1 MIGIAEF
8 HPMILWEFSLNS
20 DGLNRLL
27 GFGLLW
33 SIRESIVQLPRNTDP
48 NMQLQLGFNSCPDP
62 PRIQIFPNPPC
73 IQG

>member
-20 DGLNRLL
+20 DGLNHLL

-33 SIRESIVQLPRNTDP
+33 SIRESIVQPEV
-48 NMQLQLGFNSCPDP
+48 
-62 PRIQIFPNPPC
+62 RIPKHAAAVWFRLLS
-73 IQG
+73 

>member
-20 DGLNRLL
+20 DGLNHLL

-33 SIRESIVQLPRNTDP
+33 SIRESIVQPELRIP
-48 NMQLQLGFNSCPDP
+48 NMQLQFGFDSCPDP
-62 PRIQIFPNPPC
+62 PRIQVFPNPPC

>member
-33 SIRESIVQLPRNTDP
+33 SIRESTVQLPRNTDP
-48 NMQLQLGFNSCPDP
+48 
-62 PRIQIFPNPPC
+62 
-73 IQG
+73 

>member
-8 HPMILWEFSLNS
+8 HPMILWEFLLNS

-33 SIRESIVQLPRNTDP
+33 SIHESIVQLPRNTDP
-48 NMQLQLGFNSCPDP
+48 
-62 PRIQIFPNPPC
+62 
-73 IQG
+73 